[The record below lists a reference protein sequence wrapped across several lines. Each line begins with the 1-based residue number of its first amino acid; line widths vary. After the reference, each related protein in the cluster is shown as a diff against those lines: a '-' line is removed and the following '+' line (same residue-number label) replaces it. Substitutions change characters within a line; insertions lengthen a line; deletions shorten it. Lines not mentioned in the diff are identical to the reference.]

1 MRRRAF
7 IKGIAALGV
16 AWPPAARAQQSSMPV
31 IGFLRAG
38 TPEAGADMLAAFRK
52 GLSETGFVEGRNI
65 AIEFRWRG
73 PRDQYSELAADLIR
87 RKVDVIASPGSS
99 FGALAAKQLTT
110 TIPIVF
116 STSGDPVKL
125 GLVTMLNQPGGNV
138 TGYTD
143 MGSEIAPKQVGL
155 LHELLPRATRFGVL
169 MTPGYPYFDRVTA
182 DAKSAATL
190 FGGQVDIPLIGRER
204 TDRDID
210 AAFVELVQKP
220 IDAFLVPDDSVLF
233 GRRPQI
239 ITLAA
244 RHSVP
249 AIYFSRD
256 WVAAGGLMS
265 YGPPPIEQGRQAGIY
280 TGRILK
286 GEKPSDLPV
295 SRATRFEFII
305 NLATARAIGAEVP
318 PKLLSIADEVIE

>member
-1 MRRRAF
+1 
-7 IKGIAALGV
+7 
-16 AWPPAARAQQSSMPV
+16 
-31 IGFLRAG
+31 
-38 TPEAGADMLAAFRK
+38 
-52 GLSETGFVEGRNI
+52 
-65 AIEFRWRG
+65 
-73 PRDQYSELAADLIR
+73 
-87 RKVDVIASPGSS
+87 
-99 FGALAAKQLTT
+99 
-110 TIPIVF
+110 
-116 STSGDPVKL
+116 
-125 GLVTMLNQPGGNV
+125 MLNQPGGNV

-155 LHELLPRATRFGVL
+155 LHDLLPRATRFGVL

-190 FGGQVDIPLIGRER
+190 FGGQVDTPLIRRER

-210 AAFVELVQKP
+210 AAFVELVQKR
-220 IDAFLVPDDSVLF
+220 IDAILVPDDTWLF
-233 GRRPQI
+233 DRRSQI
-239 ITLAA
+239 LTLTA

-295 SRATRFEFII
+295 TRATRFEFII
-305 NLATARAIGAEVP
+305 NLATARAIGVEVP
-318 PKLLSIADEVIE
+318 PALLSIADEVIE